1 MVSEEIRS
9 RVSRH
14 LIQHTDFLKVKDR
27 MREDELRVFVD
38 HAISEMCYEEHID
51 LATEERIALV
61 REFVMATVSLGP
73 LRPLMEDDTI
83 AEVMVNAPD
92 KVFIQRHGKI
102 LLSDVKFDSV
112 QHVIHTVQKI
122 LAASGTNQRVDE
134 SSPYADFSL
143 PDGARVNVIM
153 PPCTLSGPILTIR
166 KFSKEINSLDDLIRL
181 KMLDQKMAAFLVA
194 CIQAK
199 LNIVFCGST
208 GTGKTTTLNVLS
220 RHISEEERII
230 TIEDT
235 PELRLKQEHV
245 VTLQTKPANIEGR
258 GEITIQDLFINSL
271 RMRPDRIIIGEVRSH
286 EMMDLIQSIASGHSG
301 SLAVVHADSPEDCV
315 DRMVT
320 MIMMAGLKLSLPEI
334 RKQIGR
340 AIDLVVHIELFKDGV
355 RRITNIT
362 DVYYDLEKKDALLRD
377 IFRFVQDGKEE
388 DGSKVI
394 GHWDLDKRMPS
405 FMTKFDRH
413 DIRLPDGFFEKGK
426 S

>member
-1 MVSEEIRS
+1 
-9 RVSRH
+9 
-14 LIQHTDFLKVKDR
+14 

-362 DVYYDLEKKDALLRD
+362 DVYYDLEKKDAVLRD

-405 FMTKFDRH
+405 FMAKFDRH

>member
-1 MVSEEIRS
+1 MVREEIRS

-14 LIQHTDFLKVKDR
+14 LIQHTDFIKVKDK
-27 MREDELRVFVD
+27 MHEDELRVFVD

-92 KVFIQRHGKI
+92 KIYIQRLGKI
-102 LLSDVKFDSV
+102 TLSDVKFDSI
-112 QHVIHTVQKI
+112 QHVNHTVQKI

-143 PDGARVNVIM
+143 PDGSRVNVIM
-153 PPCTLSGPILTIR
+153 PPCTLAGPILTIR
-166 KFSKEINSLDDLIRL
+166 KFSKEINSLEDLIKL
-181 KMLDQKMAAFLVA
+181 KMLDERMAAFLITA
-194 CIQAK
+194 IQAK

-208 GTGKTTTLNVLS
+208 GTGKTTALNVLS
-220 RHISEEERII
+220 RNISEEERII

-235 PELRLKQEHV
+235 PELRLKQDHV

-258 GEITIQDLFINSL
+258 GEITIQDLFVNSL

-301 SLAVVHADSPEDCV
+301 ALAVVHADSPEDGV

-340 AIDLVVHIELFKDGV
+340 AIDLLVHIELFKDGV
-355 RRITNIT
+355 RRIANIT
-362 DVYYDLEKKDALLRD
+362 DVYYDLEKKDAVMRD
-377 IFRFVQDGKEE
+377 IFRFVQDRME
-388 DGSKVI
+388 DEGTKVI
-394 GHWDLDKRMPS
+394 GHWEFDKIPPS
-405 FMTKFDRH
+405 FLKKFDRH
-413 DIRLPDGFFEKGK
+413 NISLPQDFSEKGTK
-426 S
+426 

>member
-405 FMTKFDRH
+405 FMT
-413 DIRLPDGFFEKGK
+413 
-426 S
+426 